1 MTRLAPGQWLRAA
14 IVALWA
20 LPVLACPVRA
30 GVLDATW
37 NAPTTNAG
45 GESVTGLASYRVYY
59 GTSNP
64 PCPTSSFLAVPSI
77 PSAPEPRTG
86 VSFTLTGLVAGTGH
100 FVQVTAPDVRGN
112 ERARST

>member
-14 IVALWA
+14 IVAMGA

-77 PSAPEPRTG
+77 NSAPMPG
-86 VSFTLTGLVAGTGH
+86 IVVSFTLTGLIAGNVYLVPG
-100 FVQVTAPDVRGN
+100 TALHAGRDESG
-112 ERARST
+112 SCT